1 MASCIAQLTR
11 LHSQVY
17 SFVNAARSS
26 GLEHDWIKLITG
38 KPVGQDQLFHIDKLL
53 SNALRERNTPSRDPS
68 RSFAQLT
75 VDAFTNQHILRYE
88 IPKAV
93 RLDLQKQALEQTKDE
108 AKAKQI
114 YRDLFNQ
121 HRAQLLR
128 PYALSQPEITI
139 PPLKVEIT
147 NEITDLVPP
156 EESKELLDNLP
167 PEEISLFNDMNKLL
181 ESFANSDLETI
192 LKEHVSPLK
201 FRDPKDITST
211 PNWQAATN
219 PISKPFIDELQPFVG
234 ALRKSYFPIDEP
246 KKVTIDDVPVIK
258 LMQAT
263 IQKLYNQKVR
273 QQKQIEFQVASLQR
287 MMQETEQEIYHIRE
301 YSDKEEYD
309 RFPEYKEELKRLLL
323 KSKWNI
329 PPTPGVD
336 DHI

>member
-1 MASCIAQLTR
+1 MASSIARLTR
-11 LHSQVY
+11 LHAQVY

-114 YRDLFNQ
+114 YREMFNQ

-128 PYALSQPEITI
+128 PYALRQPEITI

-147 NEITDLVPP
+147 DLVLP
-156 EESKELLDNLP
+156 EGQELSDDLP
-167 PEEISLFNDMNKLL
+167 PEEITLFNDMHNFL
-181 ESFANSDLETI
+181 ETFENSDLETI
-192 LKEHVSPLK
+192 LKEHISPWKLK
-201 FRDPKDITST
+201 DPKDITST